1 MPPGGGPDAAAALPA
16 AAGAGISWSG
26 SGSVSY
32 SAEELQTI
40 IVYLNGDYLPVG
52 EARVSVEDRGFL
64 FADAVYEAVP
74 AYDGRCF
81 LLDRHLSRLA
91 WGLRTLRIDADAAAL
106 AGVGEALM
114 TRNDLLGAEFSVFYM
129 QVTRGAAPRT
139 HAFPAKPVPPTV
151 YAFAKALARTTPER
165 WDRGF
170 AAITVPDQR
179 WARADIKT
187 TGLLPNVLA
196 HQATVE
202 AGVEDAIF
210 IREGMVLE
218 GTHNNV
224 FAVIGGE
231 VTTAPAT
238 NHILHGVTRAFAL
251 ELCAELGIPARERT
265 FTADELLAAEE
276 IFFTGTTTEIRP
288 TVELDGRPVGS
299 GRPGEITRA
308 LSDAYRRAVAP
319 R

>member
-1 MPPGGGPDAAAALPA
+1 M
-16 AAGAGISWSG
+16 
-26 SGSVSY
+26 
-32 SAEELQTI
+32 
-40 IVYLNGDYLPVG
+40 
-52 EARVSVEDRGFL
+52 SVEDRGFL

-74 AYDGRCF
+74 AYAGRCF
-81 LLDRHLSRLA
+81 LLQRHLARLA
-91 WGLRTLRIDADAAAL
+91 WGLRTLRIEADAAPL
-106 AGVGEALM
+106 ADAGDELM
-114 TRNDLLGAEFSVFYM
+114 ARNDLLGAEFSVFYM

-139 HAFPAKPVPPTV
+139 HAFPKAPVPPTV
-151 YAFAKALARTTPER
+151 YAFAKELVRATPER

-170 AAITVPDQR
+170 AAITLPDQR

-196 HQATVE
+196 QQAAAE
-202 AGVEDAIF
+202 AEVEDAIF
-210 IREGMVLE
+210 IREGMVQE

-251 ELCAELGIPARERT
+251 ELCEELGIPARERA
-265 FTADELLAAEE
+265 FTVDELRGAEE
-276 IFFTGTTTEIRP
+276 VFFTGTTTEVRP

-308 LSDAYRRAVAP
+308 LSDAYRSAVAP
-319 R
+319 G

>member
-1 MPPGGGPDAAAALPA
+1 MAPPPCPAFAARPSN
-16 AAGAGISWSG
+16 GAGRIPG
-26 SGSVSY
+26 FPACGGV
-32 SAEELQTI
+32 ATI

-74 AYDGRCF
+74 AYEGRCF
-81 LLDRHLSRLA
+81 LLDRHLARLA

-106 AGVGEALM
+106 AGVGDELM
-114 TRNDLLGAEFSVFYM
+114 ARNDLLGAEFSVFYM

-139 HAFPAKPVPPTV
+139 HAFPANPVPPTV

-231 VTTAPAT
+231 VATAPAT

-265 FTADELLAAEE
+265 FTADELRAADE

-319 R
+319 AETGG

>member
-1 MPPGGGPDAAAALPA
+1 M
-16 AAGAGISWSG
+16 
-26 SGSVSY
+26 
-32 SAEELQTI
+32 
-40 IVYLNGDYLPVG
+40 N
-52 EARVSVEDRGFL
+52 DRAFL

-74 AYDGRCF
+74 AYAGRLF
-81 LLDRHLSRLA
+81 LLERHLARLA
-91 WGLRTLRIDADAAAL
+91 WGLRALRIEADVEPL
-106 AGVGEALM
+106 GQVGDELM
-114 TRNDLLGAEFSVFYM
+114 ARNDLLGAEFSVFYM

-139 HAFPAKPVPPTV
+139 HAFPAQPVAPTV
-151 YAFAKALARTTPER
+151 YAFAKALVRTTPER

-187 TGLLPNVLA
+187 TNLLPNVLA
-196 HQATVE
+196 HQETVE

-224 FAVIGGE
+224 FAVIGAE

-238 NHILHGVTRAFAL
+238 NHILHGVTRAFVL
-251 ELCAELGIPARERT
+251 ELCTGLGIRARERA
-265 FTADELLAAEE
+265 FTVDELRAAEE
-276 IFFTGTTTEIRP
+276 IFFTGTTTEVRP

-299 GRPGEITRA
+299 GRPGEVTRA
-308 LSDAYRRAVAP
+308 LSDAYRRAVSPEGSSAV
-319 R
+319 

>member
-1 MPPGGGPDAAAALPA
+1 MDRAKRG
-16 AAGAGISWSG
+16 AAGRRPFPR
-26 SGSVSY
+26 
-32 SAEELQTI
+32 AEALRTI
-40 IVYLNGDYLPVG
+40 IVYLNGDYLPVS

-64 FADAVYEAVP
+64 FGDAVYEAVP
-74 AYDGRCF
+74 AYAGRCF
-81 LLDRHLSRLA
+81 LLERHLARLD
-91 WGLRTLRIDADAAAL
+91 WGLRTLGIEADVAPF
-106 AGVGEALM
+106 AGVGEELIA
-114 TRNDLLGAEFSVFYM
+114 RNDLREAEFSVFYM

-139 HAFPAKPVPPTV
+139 HAFPKEAVPPTV
-151 YAFAKALARTTPER
+151 YAFAKELVRTTPER
-165 WDRGF
+165 WERGF

-196 HQATVE
+196 QQAAVE
-202 AGVEDAIF
+202 AEVEDAIF
-210 IREGMVLE
+210 IREGMVQE

-224 FAVIGGE
+224 FAVLGGE

-251 ELCAELGIPARERT
+251 ELCAELGIPARERS
-265 FTADELLAAEE
+265 FTLEELRGAEE

-308 LSDAYRRAVAP
+308 LSEAYRRAVAP
-319 R
+319 GS

>member
-1 MPPGGGPDAAAALPA
+1 MARTPGGPVRRRVPE
-16 AAGAGISWSG
+16 SG
-26 SGSVSY
+26 GVI
-32 SAEELQTI
+32 LI

-52 EARVSVEDRGFL
+52 DARVSVEDRGFL

-74 AYDGRCF
+74 AYSGRCF
-81 LLDRHLSRLA
+81 LLERHLERLA
-91 WGLRTLRIDADAAAL
+91 WGLRTLRIAADVTPLGA
-106 AGVGEALM
+106 VGDELM
-114 TRNDLLGAEFSVFYM
+114 ARNDLLDAEFSVYYM

-139 HAFPAKPVPPTV
+139 HAFPKSPVAPTV
-151 YAFAKALARTTPER
+151 YAFAKELVRTTPER
-165 WDRGF
+165 WNQGF

-196 HQATVE
+196 QQAAVE
-202 AGVEDAIF
+202 AEVEDAIF
-210 IREGMVLE
+210 IREGMAQE

-224 FAVIGGE
+224 FAVIDGE
-231 VTTAPAT
+231 VTTTPAT

-251 ELCAELGIPARERT
+251 ELCEELGIPARERA
-265 FTADELLAAEE
+265 FTVDELRGADE

-288 TVELDGRPVGS
+288 TVDLDGRPVGC

-308 LSDAYRRAVAP
+308 LSEAYRRAVASG
-319 R
+319 